1 MTCTIENPAGYDL
14 TDLETHVHDM
24 YDFFNQKY
32 SFKDDPKVIFDSEPT
47 NGPIV
52 LGKTAYYDPQTL
64 EVHIFV
70 DDRHPKDMLRSIA
83 HELIH
88 HMQNLEG
95 RLDVGGY
102 MDTGY
107 YLKNEKMKKLE
118 QEAMLH
124 GNATM
129 REYEDRI
136 KLKEK
141 DGMSLNEWKNNELNR
156 GMLKKFGLLKEAAFD
171 GGQSVG
177 EAQIDTLK
185 EEEEL
190 EDTEGSSDGREEF
203 LASKEDEFSKKEEM
217 YNSLKESIKRIA
229 KSKSV
234 ILKSVNKRIK

>member
-1 MTCTIENPAGYDL
+1 
-14 TDLETHVHDM
+14 
-24 YDFFNQKY
+24 
-32 SFKDDPKVIFDSEPT
+32 
-47 NGPIV
+47 
-52 LGKTAYYDPQTL
+52 
-64 EVHIFV
+64 
-70 DDRHPKDMLRSIA
+70 
-83 HELIH
+83 
-88 HMQNLEG
+88 
-95 RLDVGGY
+95 
-102 MDTGY
+102 
-107 YLKNEKMKKLE
+107 
-118 QEAMLH
+118 
-124 GNATM
+124 
-129 REYEDRI
+129 
-136 KLKEK
+136 
-141 DGMSLNEWKNNELNR
+141 MSLNEWKNNELNR